1 MQVIY
6 THGNETPDEQQIG
19 AHAALFLGP
28 IRRPIQQDFLTF
40 ILSYQEILIQIHK
53 CVSSAGVL

>member
-28 IRRPIQQDFLTF
+28 IRKQQDFLTF